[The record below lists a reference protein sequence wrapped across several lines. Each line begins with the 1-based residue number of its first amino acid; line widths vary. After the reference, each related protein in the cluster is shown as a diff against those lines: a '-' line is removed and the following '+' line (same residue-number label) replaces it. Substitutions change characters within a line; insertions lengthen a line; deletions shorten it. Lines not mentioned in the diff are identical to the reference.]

1 MMNKRIKYI
10 AFALG
15 GLIVLTLIVAG
26 ILAATFNPND
36 YKPLIVKLVQEK
48 KQRTLNIEG
57 DIKLAFWPSIGADL
71 GKISLSEHKSDK
83 QFASVEGLK
92 VSLAL
97 LPLLKKELIVDTI
110 YLDGARAN
118 IVRYEDGTTNLDDLL
133 SKDETESEQIKFDI
147 DGVIVTNSAVNFTDK
162 QAGSEYALSK
172 FNLKT
177 GRVAL
182 AQPFDLDSNFD
193 LVASKPELK
202 ISADIQ
208 GNFMADP
215 EAKHFVVKSL
225 NANIKGDL
233 AGGKD
238 VVVKLAGDIDA
249 KPENTELLVDGLKVA
264 ITGSFSGAKLAAD
277 LAAPKLTILR
287 DEVSGKEAKLSL
299 THEKGSD
306 TFKAN
311 LVLADIKGSPK
322 AIQSSGISGDIAAK
336 QGARSVQGKFS
347 SPFSGNLEQMI
358 FELPK
363 LAGNLDVKDPA
374 LPKGA
379 MQGTFALKLHTD
391 VKQEQVSSDFN
402 LAIDNTRLN
411 GDLAVAGF
419 AKPDIKFNLTADTL
433 DLNKLLGKADSSQ
446 SKAAEPAGKPADLS
460 ALKDLLLDGRVNI
473 GSVLY
478 DKYKVSSLALTVK
491 ADGQKLSVN
500 PLSLKLDESQIKGSF
515 AISQFARPLYTFDID
530 IDRIDADRYVG
541 DSSGAKASTGK
552 AADNKPLDLSALKA
566 LNANGSLRIGALK
579 YGKIQS
585 SNIRIDLRADGEKL
599 NLSPLAAKVDD
610 SQIQASIGITRFAN
624 PVFNFAVNID
634 KLDADRY
641 ITSSENA
648 QATAI
653 TKPAAETPLDLSAL
667 KKFNASGDA
676 NIGWLKLA
684 NVKTSNVKLR
694 LNADNGVVDLA
705 PFSANLY
712 EGSMAGS
719 LKVDARNVPAIA
731 FKQDMKNITIG
742 PLLVDAINN
751 NMLNGKGNLSI
762 DVTTQG
768 ATVGALKKGL
778 NGKAATN
785 LADGS
790 VKGIDIAGTLRGYQN
805 KLNTLKGETN
815 VEGDMNKKTDFSE
828 MSATFNIKN
837 GVARNDDLN
846 MKAPLF
852 RITGSGDIDIGN
864 ERINYLAK
872 PAVVATLK
880 GQSGAGL
887 EELSGITIPV
897 KLTGT
902 FSKPSYAL
910 DFAGIATALAQ
921 KKVLEKVGGSKG
933 EAVQKLIGGDTA
945 GGLESLLGG
954 NKKKTIPA
962 PENDAKTTSQEAAPD
977 TAPEAVEEKPQTVE
991 EKAKQKL
998 NKLLGL

>member
-1 MMNKRIKYI
+1 MNKIIKYI
-10 AFALG
+10 AFFLG
-15 GLIVLTLIVAG
+15 GLIVLTMIVAG

-36 YKPLIVKLVQEK
+36 YKPLIVKLVQDK

-71 GKISLSEHKSDK
+71 GRISLSEHKSDK
-83 QFASVEGLK
+83 EFASVEGLK

-110 YLDGARAN
+110 YVDGARAN

-147 DGVIVTNSAVNFTDK
+147 DGVIVTNSAVNFDD
-162 QAGSEYALSK
+162 QQGGSQYALSK

-182 AQPFDLDSNFD
+182 AQPFDLETDFD

-202 ISADIQ
+202 LSAAIQ

-215 EAKHFVVKSL
+215 EAKHFVGKAL
-225 NANIKGDL
+225 DANIKGDM

-238 VVVKLAGDIDA
+238 VVIKLAGDIDA
-249 KPENTELLVDGLKVA
+249 KPENTELLVDGLKLAV
-264 ITGSFSGAKLAAD
+264 TGNFSGAKLAAD
-277 LAAPKLTILR
+277 LAAPKLTILK
-287 DEVSGKEAKLSL
+287 DEVSGKDAKLSL

-311 LVLADIKGSPK
+311 LVLADVKGSPK

-336 QGARSVQGKFS
+336 QGARTVQGKFS
-347 SPFSGNLEQMI
+347 SPFSGNIEQMI

-391 VKQEQVSSDFN
+391 VKQEKVSSDFN

-411 GDLAVAGF
+411 GDVAVAGF
-419 AKPDIKFNLTADTL
+419 AKPDIKFNLNADTL

-446 SKAAEPAGKPADLS
+446 SKAAEPTGKPADLS

-478 DKYKVSSLALTVK
+478 DKYKVSNLALTVK

-500 PLSLKLDESQIKGSF
+500 PLSIKLDESQIKGSF

-541 DSSGAKASTGK
+541 DSSGAKASSSK

-585 SNIRIDLRADGEKL
+585 SNIRIDLKADGDKL
-599 NLSPLAAKVDD
+599 SLSPLAAKVDD
-610 SQIQASIGITRFAN
+610 SQIQASLGISRFAD
-624 PVFNFAVNID
+624 PVFNFDVNID

-641 ITSSENA
+641 ITKSEGT
-648 QATAI
+648 QTAAK
-653 TKPAAETPLDLSAL
+653 TETDTPLNLSAL
-667 KKFNASGDA
+667 KKLNASGDA
-676 NIGWLKLA
+676 NIGWLKMA
-684 NVKTSNVKLR
+684 NVKTANVKVR
-694 LNADNGVVDLA
+694 LQAENGVVDLA

-731 FKQDMKNITIG
+731 FKQDMKNIMIG

-751 NMLNGKGNLSI
+751 DMLNGKGNLSVDI
-762 DVTTQG
+762 TTQG

-815 VEGDMNKKTDFSE
+815 VEGDMSKKTDFSE
-828 MSATFNIKN
+828 MSATFNIRN
-837 GVARNDDLN
+837 GVARNDDLS

-864 ERINYLAK
+864 EKINYLAK
-872 PAVVATLK
+872 PTVVSSLK
-880 GQSGAGL
+880 GQGGAGL
-887 EELSGITIPV
+887 EELNGVTVPV

-945 GGLESLLGG
+945 GGLESLISGS
-954 NKKKTIPA
+954 KSKTAPA
-962 PENDAKTTSQEAAPD
+962 PADSEPAAAQEAAQ
-977 TAPEAVEEKPQTVE
+977 APAPAEEKPQTVE